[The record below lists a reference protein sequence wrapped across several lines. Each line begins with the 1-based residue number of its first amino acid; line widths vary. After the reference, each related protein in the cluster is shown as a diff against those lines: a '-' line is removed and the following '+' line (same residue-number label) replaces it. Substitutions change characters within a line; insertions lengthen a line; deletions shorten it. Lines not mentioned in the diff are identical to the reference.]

1 MTCRVREKKCA
12 FAVRTVR
19 RSVVR
24 NRPHC
29 SHDHVAEKCEILPS
43 LHRLNDHVH
52 PVLSRMAHAE
62 IFLAKLK
69 CVTPA
74 QTSGRMSCSNLEQRV
89 PSGPLCATS
98 GARNHSNHRIK
109 VVTRA
114 MGRSLVTFLGVR
126 KNVVV
131 QQVVAISH
139 TAQPS
144 RRISQILSPCFS
156 WFVWRNFSVETCH
169 GSLRLPSASLQT
181 LSFQPW
187 QP

>member
-1 MTCRVREKKCA
+1 MPSIQSHGTRKNLSGKIEVRHASPNKWENVPLKSRATCPK
-12 FAVRTVR
+12 
-19 RSVVR
+19 RSAL
-24 NRPHC
+24 PHPTRC
-29 SHDHVAEKCEILPS
+29 
-43 LHRLNDHVH
+43 
-52 PVLSRMAHAE
+52 LS
-62 IFLAKLK
+62 
-69 CVTPA
+69 CY
-74 QTSGRMSCSNLEQRV
+74 CD
-89 PSGPLCATS
+89 TS

-109 VVTRA
+109 VGTSA

-156 WFVWRNFSVETCH
+156 WLAWRNFSVETCH

>member
-1 MTCRVREKKCA
+1 MRHASPNKWENVLLKSRATCPK
-12 FAVRTVR
+12 
-19 RSVVR
+19 RSAL
-24 NRPHC
+24 PHPTGC
-29 SHDHVAEKCEILPS
+29 
-43 LHRLNDHVH
+43 
-52 PVLSRMAHAE
+52 LS
-62 IFLAKLK
+62 
-69 CVTPA
+69 CY
-74 QTSGRMSCSNLEQRV
+74 CD
-89 PSGPLCATS
+89 TS
-98 GARNHSNHRIK
+98 GARNHSHHRIK

-114 MGRSLVTFLGVR
+114 MGRSLVTFLGIR

-144 RRISQILSPCFS
+144 RTTSQFLSPCFS
-156 WFVWRNFSVETCH
+156 WLVWRNFSVETCH